1 MKKYVRVPPEELGE
15 GEEYG
20 QVGGEYRSQV
30 RQASP
35 YLTVGRSPLRLVAT
49 TPSTTP
55 RRHRPPVSGGVPLSP
70 LSAVPTV
77 PLYRMP
83 PVPSVPSVPMPVAS
97 FASHGRSRS
106 PARALSPMRS
116 LSPVGRACGLPLRM
130 PSAPTAGL
138 TSTGPTVSAMPTA
151 PVPPQTPVIAEP
163 VAIPTLTAS
172 IPTAVSATPSQRFR
186 SPRPPTSMEADA
198 DSRLIGIHQAPV
210 VSPIVYTAPPV
221 YVDHFE
227 IESET
232 QMMPVSAAAQVETV
246 EQQIPLSQRELRD
259 TPVATMRPP
268 PAQPHSETMFVAPA
282 REMIQVPK
290 VVQKERLIQKIV
302 EEVVEVPVEVV
313 QEEIVHIPKTVMQ
326 TRFRHVHVEE
336 FVDIPVPQEQIEIV
350 EVPRLLQQ
358 ERMVRRAVEQVVEVP
373 VPFLEEEI
381 VHVPRI
387 VTAPRRRQVGSAH
400 GQVSSC

>member
-20 QVGGEYRSQV
+20 QVGGEYHVS
-30 RQASP
+30 ASP
-35 YLTVGRSPLRLVAT
+35 QSPYPIGRSPLRLVAT

-55 RRHRPPVSGGVPLSP
+55 RRHRPPISGRTPLSP
-70 LSAVPTV
+70 LSQVPTV
-77 PLYRMP
+77 PLYRIP
-83 PVPSVPSVPMPVAS
+83 PVPSVPSVPSVPPVAS
-97 FASHGRSRS
+97 FTPG
-106 PARALSPMRS
+106 RALSPMRARS
-116 LSPVGRACGLPLRM
+116 PMRALSPFTRPGLSGLPSRM
-130 PSAPTAGL
+130 PSAPTA
-138 TSTGPTVSAMPTA
+138 TVSAMPTA
-151 PVPPQTPVIAEP
+151 PVPPQTPVVAEP
-163 VAIPTLTAS
+163 VAIPPLTAS
-172 IPTAVSATPSQRFR
+172 IPTAAATPSQRFR
-186 SPRPPTSMEADA
+186 SPRHPTSMEAD
-198 DSRLIGIHQAPV
+198 DSKRQVIGIQAPV

-227 IESET
+227 IESEMT
-232 QMMPVSAAAQVETV
+232 QMMPVSTAQVETV
-246 EQQIPLSQRELRD
+246 EQQIPFSQHEFMRD

-268 PAQPHSETMFVAPA
+268 PPAQPHGETMFVAPA

-302 EEVVEVPVEVV
+302 EEIVEVPVEVV

-358 ERMVRRAVEQVVEVP
+358 ERMVRKAVEQVVEVP

-387 VTAPRRRQVGSAH
+387 VTAPRRRQVG
-400 GQVSSC
+400 GQGEVSI